1 MRATRRVSSL
11 SAFVL
16 FFFQTAHVSRLALEE
31 ERGRGILFTLLG
43 FKWTAILF
51 SIISLR
57 SLQPL
62 KRDGGETLRKGERG
76 EGGRERGGG

>member
-1 MRATRRVSSL
+1 MSFFL
-11 SAFVL
+11 YY

-31 ERGRGILFTLLG
+31 ERGRGVLFTLLG

-62 KRDGGETLRKGERG
+62 KRDGGERG
-76 EGGRERGGG
+76 GREGGREGGGG